1 MSNGLPFNNK
11 ASRALSGAQGII
23 DERMED
29 MLAKNLSNSLLKMGP
44 PSSPKLKYKMT
55 QKLKDLMDVN
65 EKLRQ
70 ENPPGATVFQD
81 KMNQVS
87 NMVNANM
94 APVNMAVNEQMP
106 GPMIEN
112 PNMANVNPPAT
123 RLAEMGGLMS
133 MSPQARMNQGLMQF
147 YEPVRRMQ
155 PGGSVNFDMGPYSEL
170 ANMITGL
177 LSDLESGDADKQRSS
192 SLRLRQ
198 IAQTQE
204 GQNLLQRMNPD
215 MYNLNPTAEPS
226 TPLSDLQTYDFLRL
240 GRSPDEIDVGEPGEP
255 LSKRME
261 SVDKEDFFTLGKNP
275 DTLNVDSP
283 RSVLQRVATPK
294 FQRNITLDEAL
305 DTLDPSLISRNKD
318 IPFQQKLA
326 LVNSTKALRNLE
338 QQLKNTQSRG
348 PTSAFERLIAA
359 DPDDVELEL
368 KESIANIKNDINRNR
383 ADAEIAVRTKGLFSG
398 NPFERISKQQVEDDR
413 KKRLSIRD
421 EVYKKYNITSGKKEP
436 SQNQKDLPPS
446 ISEEDFDMLNAIETG
461 GGPQPDQGDPVLPQ
475 QDDSQKDD
483 AQKDDLGDVP
493 RPIAKPNKQEAIL
506 ANSLLNDKDRTE
518 ELFEKAKD
526 KKGIEGF
533 INNLSGRDLITM
545 GAAFLG
551 TTSVTEG
558 TKAALTALLKSKDAD
573 RAHDLAKRKLD
584 VSEAYYADTIGLK
597 RDELEALKKYQMEK
611 LLTDKQIA
619 QIGAYARIMSTGD
632 NEVTGNAL
640 LDAFVKTRPEYK
652 SEGAYSTYVTNQA
665 KKKYPENV
673 KDYKK
678 LRKQF
683 VANAMNPENKNTL
696 LFNDFRSF
704 AENARRALRQSKPN
718 PQRDAILNLLRP
730 DGNQTEFS
738 LIDIGPG

>member
-1 MSNGLPFNNK
+1 M
-11 ASRALSGAQGII
+11 
-23 DERMED
+23 
-29 MLAKNLSNSLLKMGP
+29 
-44 PSSPKLKYKMT
+44 
-55 QKLKDLMDVN
+55 
-65 EKLRQ
+65 
-70 ENPPGATVFQD
+70 
-81 KMNQVS
+81 
-87 NMVNANM
+87 
-94 APVNMAVNEQMP
+94 
-106 GPMIEN
+106 
-112 PNMANVNPPAT
+112 
-123 RLAEMGGLMS
+123 
-133 MSPQARMNQGLMQF
+133 
-147 YEPVRRMQ
+147 
-155 PGGSVNFDMGPYSEL
+155 
-170 ANMITGL
+170 
-177 LSDLESGDADKQRSS
+177 
-192 SLRLRQ
+192 
-198 IAQTQE
+198 
-204 GQNLLQRMNPD
+204 
-215 MYNLNPTAEPS
+215 
-226 TPLSDLQTYDFLRL
+226 
-240 GRSPDEIDVGEPGEP
+240 
-255 LSKRME
+255 
-261 SVDKEDFFTLGKNP
+261 
-275 DTLNVDSP
+275 
-283 RSVLQRVATPK
+283 
-294 FQRNITLDEAL
+294 
-305 DTLDPSLISRNKD
+305 
-318 IPFQQKLA
+318 
-326 LVNSTKALRNLE
+326 
-338 QQLKNTQSRG
+338 
-348 PTSAFERLIAA
+348 
-359 DPDDVELEL
+359 
-368 KESIANIKNDINRNR
+368 
-383 ADAEIAVRTKGLFSG
+383 
-398 NPFERISKQQVEDDR
+398 
-413 KKRLSIRD
+413 
-421 EVYKKYNITSGKKEP
+421 
-436 SQNQKDLPPS
+436 
-446 ISEEDFDMLNAIETG
+446 
-461 GGPQPDQGDPVLPQ
+461 
-475 QDDSQKDD
+475 
-483 AQKDDLGDVP
+483 
-493 RPIAKPNKQEAIL
+493 
-506 ANSLLNDKDRTE
+506 
-518 ELFEKAKD
+518 FEKAKD